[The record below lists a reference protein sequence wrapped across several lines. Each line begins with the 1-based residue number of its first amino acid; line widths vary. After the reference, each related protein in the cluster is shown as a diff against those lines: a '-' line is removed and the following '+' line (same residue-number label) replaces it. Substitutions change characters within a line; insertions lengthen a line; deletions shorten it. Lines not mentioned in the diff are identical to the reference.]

1 MQRLSFDIARRY
13 LYGKKSTNSINI
25 ITGISIFG
33 ISIGTAALILIL
45 SVFNGFEQLL
55 SGLFNSFNPDIKV
68 LPYEGKY
75 FEITDE
81 TILQIQQI
89 DDVTAVSKTIEE
101 VSLFEYKGSR
111 EIGTIKGVDEAYL
124 KVTQLDS
131 LIVNGRFVLSEN
143 NINYGIIGAGLRNRL
158 SLSTRDQL
166 TPVTVYM
173 PQKKQKIIGAKEF
186 KARELYT
193 SGVFSVRSETDYQY
207 LLSNIDFVRELL
219 DQDNACSA
227 LEINLNDYQNV
238 EETKRKIAQLLG
250 DGFVIKNRYEQDET
264 YMKIMQIEKW
274 FSFLIAGLTML
285 LIAFNLVGALWMIV
299 LDKQGDIS
307 VLRAMGYHK
316 REIRR
321 LFSYLGLLIT
331 CIGILLGFLLALIA
345 YVLQKN
351 YGIIA
356 IPEGFLIDSY
366 PVSLRLGDFVI
377 VSVTVLSIGFLAS
390 ILPAAK
396 ASRSALQLKSAV

>member
-1 MQRLSFDIARRY
+1 
-13 LYGKKSTNSINI
+13 
-25 ITGISIFG
+25 
-33 ISIGTAALILIL
+33 
-45 SVFNGFEQLL
+45 
-55 SGLFNSFNPDIKV
+55 
-68 LPYEGKY
+68 
-75 FEITDE
+75 
-81 TILQIQQI
+81 
-89 DDVTAVSKTIEE
+89 
-101 VSLFEYKGSR
+101 
-111 EIGTIKGVDEAYL
+111 
-124 KVTQLDS
+124 
-131 LIVNGRFVLSEN
+131 
-143 NINYGIIGAGLRNRL
+143 
-158 SLSTRDQL
+158 
-166 TPVTVYM
+166 
-173 PQKKQKIIGAKEF
+173 
-186 KARELYT
+186 
-193 SGVFSVRSETDYQY
+193 
-207 LLSNIDFVRELL
+207 
-219 DQDNACSA
+219 
-227 LEINLNDYQNV
+227 
-238 EETKRKIAQLLG
+238 
-250 DGFVIKNRYEQDET
+250 
-264 YMKIMQIEKW
+264 MQIEKW

-366 PVSLRLGDFVI
+366 PVSLRLGDFLI